1 MWNLN
6 RFIPDLKV
14 SDFAPKWGL
23 NAFFASGSQTECCVF
38 VAGTLFFCSLC
49 SSCWLRE
56 TSTPAVGLKV
66 ICLFWMTIW
75 VKCHWWTCL
84 SSWKCFFTLQMLE
97 YTPHRQVN
105 TSVLSHLS
113 LFHLCTISPVR
124 LLTCFCLTCI
134 IFYLSLSDKD
144 STSDEAPTG

>member
-23 NAFFASGSQTECCVF
+23 NAFFASGSQTECCIF

-84 SSWKCFFTLQMLE
+84 SSWTCFFTLQMLE
-97 YTPHRQVN
+97 YMPHRQVN

-113 LFHLCTISPVR
+113 LFHLCTISPV
-124 LLTCFCLTCI
+124 FV
-134 IFYLSLSDKD
+134 SHV
-144 STSDEAPTG
+144 